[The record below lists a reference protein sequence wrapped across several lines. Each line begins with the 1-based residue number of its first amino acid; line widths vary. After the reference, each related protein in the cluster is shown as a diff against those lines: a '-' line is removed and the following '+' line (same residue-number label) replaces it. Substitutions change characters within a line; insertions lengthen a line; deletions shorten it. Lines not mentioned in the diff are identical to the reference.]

1 MPLWRRPG
9 CTGRLGHGS
18 PIASS
23 RRCDLR
29 IGANVTVPRAR
40 HHRGPRRCTSVSR
53 NVFLAASAPRRACAL
68 STYWAE
74 KNQPIITLPGGG
86 SHRPHICFRVA
97 STAPATERVRR
108 ISAGL
113 GKRGL
118 EPTSSALQCTPTS
131 RFVAH
136 SRLMLSI
143 TPSSDLPYKV
153 FPPTQTPFWLL
164 NSFIANRL
172 SSFLAPFAAVR
183 PRHGRRAVATRAF
196 GISNV
201 RSLNV
206 STLQRLLPKA
216 LSRRYQ
222 HYNRHVSDFCS
233 ITATTQ
239 RVGGTPDSPSPK
251 PHLTVKIILLTSYF
265 YIFIRKTN
273 PVFAIL
279 AASAITPPSRIT
291 EAENIWPPK

>member
-1 MPLWRRPG
+1 MSPFHEHAIIGVLGDAQVYHATSSSQPLPLDELVHCQIIGKRRTSPSS
-9 CTGRLGHGS
+9 RYRAED
-18 PIASS
+18 PIARIYASELPS
-23 RRCDLR
+23 KRRR
-29 IGANVTVPRAR
+29 RKGSGGFPRD
-40 HHRGPRRCTSVSR
+40 S
-53 NVFLAASAPRRACAL
+53 ASA
-68 STYWAE
+68 
-74 KNQPIITLPGGG
+74 
-86 SHRPHICFRVA
+86 H
-97 STAPATERVRR
+97 
-108 ISAGL
+108 SAGNP
-113 GKRGL
+113 
-118 EPTSSALQCTPTS
+118 EPTSSALQRTPTS
-131 RFVAH
+131 RSVAH
-136 SRLMLSI
+136 SPLMLST
-143 TPSSDLPYKV
+143 TPGSDLPYKV

-172 SSFLAPFAAVR
+172 SSFLTPFAAVR

-216 LSRRYQ
+216 LFRRYQ
-222 HYNRHVSDFCS
+222 HYNRHVSDFRG

-239 RVGGTPDSPSPK
+239 RIGGTPDSPSPK
-251 PHLTVKIILLTSYF
+251 PHLTVKIIPLTSYF

-279 AASAITPPSRIT
+279 AASAITPPTRIT